1 VDAAEACPVVC
12 RVREVAARHAD
23 RTAVAGPDEKLSY
36 AELWEQ
42 AAEWH
47 RRCVAA
53 ELPAGALV
61 CVVSDG
67 GAELP
72 AVFLGLRAAGLV
84 PMLVDALLPAVRVDT
99 VVTRAR
105 PRAVITFPGG
115 EIRPAFETPER
126 GLPPE
131 AGYVTFSSGSQGVPK
146 GIVGQARG
154 LLRFVDWE
162 AATVGAGRGTRT
174 AMLTSPS
181 FDVVF
186 RDLLLPLCTGGELHI
201 AGSAVR
207 TSPGRVVPWLA
218 AQGIE
223 VLHAVPSLAIRWA
236 DAADGASARVA
247 GLRSTLFA
255 GEPLHDRHVARWR
268 SVAPSTRVFNLY
280 GPAETTLAKF
290 CHEVAAEPRPGV
302 QPVGRPLPGTT
313 FALEP
318 VAGEPVARR
327 VVITSPDGSLGYLAG
342 SCGPEDELRL
352 TRESGVTRFA
362 TQDRG
367 EPDGDG
373 ELVVRGRLDSLVKR
387 NGALVDIA
395 RIETAAAA
403 LPDLRTVCCLQLVPS
418 GRIVLAVECDDP
430 AEAGQVRRRL
440 RPRLG
445 MELPDEVRVLPALP
459 LLPGGK
465 VDRRSVR
472 SLLEEDAR
480 G

>member
-1 VDAAEACPVVC
+1 MEGAEGCPVAG
-12 RVREVAARHAD
+12 RVREIVRRHGD
-23 RTAVAGPDEKLSY
+23 RTAVCAPDGELSY
-36 AELWEQ
+36 TGLWERAVEWRQ
-42 AAEWH
+42 RCEAAG
-47 RRCVAA
+47 
-53 ELPAGALV
+53 LPAGALV

-67 GAELP
+67 NAELP

-84 PMLVDALLPAVRVDT
+84 PLLVDALLPAAHVESVIGRAKPAA
-99 VVTRAR
+99 VVTC
-105 PRAVITFPGG
+105 PGG
-115 EIRPAFETPER
+115 EIRPVFPAAER
-126 GLPPE
+126 RLPPE
-131 AGYVTFSSGSQGVPK
+131 AGYVTFSSGSQGAPK
-146 GIVGQARG
+146 AIVGQARG

-162 AATVGAGRGTRT
+162 AAEVGGGPGTRT

-201 AGSAVR
+201 AGSAIR
-207 TSPGRVVPWLA
+207 TSPGRVLAWLA
-218 AQGIE
+218 AHEIE
-223 VLHAVPSLAIRWA
+223 VLHAVPSLATRWA
-236 DAADGASARVA
+236 DAAPSARVA
-247 GLRSTLFA
+247 GLRATLLA
-255 GEPLHDRHVARWR
+255 GEPLHDRHVTRWR

-280 GPAETTLAKF
+280 GPSETTLAKF
-290 CHEVAAEPRPGV
+290 CHEVAADPPPGV

-313 FALEP
+313 FTLEP
-318 VAGEPVARR
+318 VAGEPAARR
-327 VVITSPDGSLGYLAG
+327 VVISSPDGSLGYLAG
-342 SCGPEDELRL
+342 TCGPADERRL

-373 ELVVRGRLDSLVKR
+373 GLVIGGRLDTLVKR
-387 NGALVDIA
+387 NGTLVDIA

-403 LPDLRTVCCLQLVPS
+403 LPDLRTACCVQLVPS
-418 GRIVLAVECDDP
+418 GRIVLAVECADP

-465 VDRRSVR
+465 VDRRTVR
-472 SLLEEDAR
+472 SLLEGEEAVA
-480 G
+480 

>member
-1 VDAAEACPVVC
+1 VAGGCPVAE
-12 RVREVAARHAD
+12 RVREVAGRCGG
-23 RTAVAGPDEKLSY
+23 RTAVVAPGGVLTYAG
-36 AELWEQ
+36 LWER
-42 AAEWH
+42 AAEWR
-47 RRCVAA
+47 RRCEAA
-53 ELPAGALV
+53 ELGPGALV

-72 AVFLGLRAAGLV
+72 AIFLGLRAAGVV
-84 PMLVDALLPAVRVDT
+84 PLLVDALLPAARVES
-99 VVTRAR
+99 VLGRAR
-105 PRAVITFPGG
+105 PRAVITCP
-115 EIRPAFETPER
+115 EEELRPAFATPGPR
-126 GLPPE
+126 LPPE
-131 AGYVTFSSGSQGVPK
+131 AGYVVFSSGSQGEPK

-162 AATVGAGRGTRT
+162 AAGIGAGPGTRT

-201 AGSAVR
+201 AGSAIR
-207 TSPGRVVPWLA
+207 TSPGRVLPWLA
-218 AQGIE
+218 ARDIE
-223 VLHAVPSLAIRWA
+223 VLHAVPSLATRWA
-236 DAADGASARVA
+236 DAAGGSPARVA

-255 GEPLHDRHVARWR
+255 GEPLHDRHVTRWR
-268 SVAPSTRVFNLY
+268 SIAPSTRVFNLY

-290 CHEVAAEPRPGV
+290 CHEVAAVPAPGV
-302 QPVGRPLPGTT
+302 QPVGHPLPGTT

-318 VAGEPVARR
+318 VAGEPAARR

-352 TRESGVTRFA
+352 TRVSGVTRFV

-367 EPDGDG
+367 ERTGDG
-373 ELVVRGRLDSLVKR
+373 GLLVSGRLDTLVKR

-418 GRIVLAVECDDP
+418 GRIVLAVDGADP

-472 SLLEEDAR
+472 SLLEGEEVH